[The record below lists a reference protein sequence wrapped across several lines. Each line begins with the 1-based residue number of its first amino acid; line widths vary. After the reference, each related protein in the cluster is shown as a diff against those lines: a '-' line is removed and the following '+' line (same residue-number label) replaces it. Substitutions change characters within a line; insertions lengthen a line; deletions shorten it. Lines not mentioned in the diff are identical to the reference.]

1 MFQEPFIVELLDIG
15 DFEVVEVVGSGD
27 EVQYSMLIDSLDV
40 IGLDTDIFVSSEI
53 LKSAAAYKPTP

>member
-1 MFQEPFIVELLDIG
+1 VFQEPFIVEVFDIE

-27 EVQYSMLIDSLDV
+27 EVQYSMLVDSLDV

-53 LKSAAAYKPTP
+53 LKPAATYKPTP